1 MGDYEDYARKNF
13 KDNGPKVTAGTKK
26 DVAFG
31 LEEAEALNAVNY
43 PAKDGAKG
51 AASKA
56 PAPVAATPAAATT
69 ASASTAAAAATGV
82 SLGRGLDVGTAN
94 LVSSCQD
101 STGNVNLKIQR
112 NAFIDIDC
120 DDYTRNMLTRLG
132 VQYVVINNRMV
143 VVGDP
148 AFELANI
155 FNRNTRRP
163 MKDGMISPD
172 ESDALPIEKMLLET
186 LLGQPQQ
193 QGEVC
198 YYSVPAEPIDA
209 DLNVVYHQGVFGGLL
224 KGLGY
229 EPKPLIEGHAVVF
242 SELAED
248 DFTGI
253 GISCGGGMF
262 NVCVAYKSI
271 PALSFSTTR
280 GGDWIDRNVA
290 SVLGISSSRA
300 CGLKE
305 KGIDLSNPQGRE
317 EEAVEIYYR
326 NLISYTLKNIKER
339 FESSSSMPKFPGPVS
354 IVCAGGTSMVGGFV
368 DVFQEEF
375 DKIQFPL
382 EVKEIRLAEDPLYS
396 VAKGC
401 LVASLSESA

>member
-1 MGDYEDYARKNF
+1 MGDFADYARKDFDKKNVVASANNEEADVQF
-13 KDNGPKVTAGTKK
+13 NVEDAKAFSAEETVATTAGT
-26 DVAFG
+26 DT
-31 LEEAEALNAVNY
+31 
-43 PAKDGAKG
+43 
-51 AASKA
+51 S
-56 PAPVAATPAAATT
+56 APVVTTSSTPVT
-69 ASASTAAAAATGV
+69 
-82 SLGRGLDVGTAN
+82 LGRGLDVGTAN
-94 LVSSCQD
+94 LVSSFQD
-101 STGNVNLKIQR
+101 NSGNVNLKIQR

-132 VQYVVINNRMV
+132 VQYVVVNGRMV

-163 MKDGMISPD
+163 MKEGMISPD
-172 ESDALPIEKMLLET
+172 EADALPIEKMLLET
-186 LLGQPQQ
+186 LLEKPKQP
-193 QGEVC
+193 GEIC

-209 DLNVVYHQGVFGGLL
+209 DMNVVYHQGVFGGLL

-229 EPKPLIEGHAVVF
+229 EPKPLVEGHAVVF

-262 NVCVAYKSI
+262 NVCVSYKSI
-271 PALSFSTTR
+271 PALSFSTSR

-290 SVLGISSSRA
+290 SVLGCSASRA

-305 KGIDLSNPQGRE
+305 KGIDLTNPQGRE

-339 FESSSSMPKFPGPVS
+339 FESSSSMPSFPEPIS
-354 IVCAGGTSMVGGFV
+354 IVCAGGTSMIGGFTE
-368 DVFQEEF
+368 VFQQEF
-375 DKIQFPL
+375 EKIQFPIA
-382 EVKEIRLAEDPLYS
+382 VKEIRLAEDPLYS
-396 VAKGC
+396 VSKGC
-401 LVASLSESA
+401 LVAALSESV

>member
-1 MGDYEDYARKNF
+1 MGDFADYARKDFDKKKNVVASAD
-13 KDNGPKVTAGTKK
+13 KNDQK
-26 DVAFG
+26 DVQFNVEDAKSFSAP
-31 LEEAEALNAVNY
+31 EVAVPDTVVNTEV
-43 PAKDGAKG
+43 A
-51 AASKA
+51 
-56 PAPVAATPAAATT
+56 APVVSTGDT
-69 ASASTAAAAATGV
+69 AVA
-82 SLGRGLDVGTAN
+82 LGRGLDVGTAN
-94 LVSSCQD
+94 LVSSFQD
-101 STGNVNLKIQR
+101 ASGNVNLKIQR

-132 VQYVVINNRMV
+132 VQYVVVNGRMV

-163 MKDGMISPD
+163 MKEGMISPD
-172 ESDALPIEKMLLET
+172 EADALPIEKMLLET
-186 LLGQPQQ
+186 LLEQPKTP
-193 QGEVC
+193 GEIC

-209 DLNVVYHQGVFGGLL
+209 DMNVVYHQGVFGGLL

-229 EPKPLIEGHAVVF
+229 EPKPLVEGHAVVF

-262 NVCVAYKSI
+262 NVCVSYKSI
-271 PALSFSTTR
+271 PALSFSTSR

-305 KGIDLSNPQGRE
+305 KGIDITNPNGRE

-326 NLISYTLKNIKER
+326 NLIAYTLKNIKER
-339 FESSSSMPKFPGPVS
+339 FESSSSMPKFPDPIS
-354 IVCAGGTSMVGGFV
+354 IVCAGGTSMIGGFTE
-368 DVFQEEF
+368 VFKQEFE
-375 DKIQFPL
+375 KINFPMD
-382 EVKEIRLAEDPLYS
+382 VKEIRLAEDPLYS
-396 VAKGC
+396 VSKGC
-401 LVASLSESA
+401 LVAALSESV

>member
-1 MGDYEDYARKNF
+1 MGDYSDYARKNF
-13 KDNGPKVTAGTKK
+13 EDNGPKAKASKK
-26 DVAFG
+26 EEVGFG
-31 LEEAEALNAVNY
+31 VEDAAALNAVNY
-43 PAKDGAKG
+43 PADSAADVSATAG
-51 AASKA
+51 AAADPVVEVKA
-56 PAPVAATPAAATT
+56 AVPAAAN
-69 ASASTAAAAATGV
+69 V
-82 SLGRGLDVGTAN
+82 SVALGRGLDVGTAN
-94 LVSSCQD
+94 LVSSFQD
-101 STGNVNLKIQR
+101 NTGNVNLKIQR

-132 VQYVVINNRMV
+132 VQYVVVNNRMV

-186 LLGQPQQ
+186 LLGQPKQ

-229 EPKPLIEGHAVVF
+229 DPKPLVEGHAVVF
-242 SELAED
+242 SELAQD

-271 PALSFSTTR
+271 PALSFSTT
-280 GGDWIDRNVA
+280 GGGEGQIA
-290 SVLGISSSRA
+290 TLLA
-300 CGLKE
+300 CL
-305 KGIDLSNPQGRE
+305 
-317 EEAVEIYYR
+317 
-326 NLISYTLKNIKER
+326 
-339 FESSSSMPKFPGPVS
+339 
-354 IVCAGGTSMVGGFV
+354 
-368 DVFQEEF
+368 
-375 DKIQFPL
+375 
-382 EVKEIRLAEDPLYS
+382 
-396 VAKGC
+396 
-401 LVASLSESA
+401 ESAPAAPVA

>member
-1 MGDYEDYARKNF
+1 
-13 KDNGPKVTAGTKK
+13 
-26 DVAFG
+26 
-31 LEEAEALNAVNY
+31 
-43 PAKDGAKG
+43 
-51 AASKA
+51 
-56 PAPVAATPAAATT
+56 
-69 ASASTAAAAATGV
+69 
-82 SLGRGLDVGTAN
+82 
-94 LVSSCQD
+94 
-101 STGNVNLKIQR
+101 
-112 NAFIDIDC
+112 
-120 DDYTRNMLTRLG
+120 
-132 VQYVVINNRMV
+132 VVNNRMV

-290 SVLGISSSRA
+290 GVLGISSSRA
-300 CGLKE
+300 CGMKE
-305 KGIDLSNPQGRE
+305 KGIDLANPQGRE

-326 NLISYTLKNIKER
+326 NLIAYTLKNIKGR
-339 FESSSSMPKFPGPVS
+339 FECSSSMPKFPDPVS
-354 IVCAGGTSMVGGFV
+354 IVCSGGTSMIGGFI
-368 DVFQEEF
+368 DVFRQEF
-375 DKIQFPL
+375 DKIQFPI
-382 EVKEIRLAEDPLYS
+382 EIKEIRHAEDPLYS
-396 VAKGC
+396 VSKGC

>member
-13 KDNGPKVTAGTKK
+13 EDNGPKTSAGGSN
-26 DVAFG
+26 DPAFG
-31 LEEAEALNAVNY
+31 VEEAEALNAVNY
-43 PAKDGAKG
+43 PSNDRGESIAAESTVQA
-51 AASKA
+51 AAS
-56 PAPVAATPAAATT
+56 AAGVVN
-69 ASASTAAAAATGV
+69 TGIA
-82 SLGRGLDVGTAN
+82 LGRGLDVGTAN
-94 LVSSCQD
+94 LVSSNQD
-101 STGNVNLKIQR
+101 NAGNVNLKIQR

-132 VQYVVINNRMV
+132 VQYVVVNNRMV

-163 MKDGMISPD
+163 MKNGMISPD

-193 QGEVC
+193 PGEVC
-198 YYSVPAEPIDA
+198 YFSVPAEPIDA

-229 EPKPLIEGHAVVF
+229 DPKPLVEGHAVVF

-290 SVLGISSSRA
+290 GVLGISSSRA
-300 CGLKE
+300 CGMKE
-305 KGIDLSNPQGRE
+305 KGIDLANPQGRE

-326 NLISYTLKNIKER
+326 NLIAYTLKNIKER
-339 FESSSSMPKFPGPVS
+339 FECSSSMPKFPDPVS
-354 IVCAGGTSMVGGFV
+354 IVCSGGTSMIGGFI
-368 DVFQEEF
+368 DVFRQEF
-375 DKIQFPL
+375 DKIQFPI
-382 EVKEIRLAEDPLYS
+382 EIKEIRHAEDPLYS
-396 VAKGC
+396 VSKGC

>member
-13 KDNGPKVTAGTKK
+13 ADNGPKASAGGSN
-26 DVAFG
+26 DPAFG
-31 LEEAEALNAVNY
+31 VEEAEALNAVNY
-43 PAKDGAKG
+43 PLNDRGESIAAESTVQA
-51 AASKA
+51 AAS
-56 PAPVAATPAAATT
+56 AAGVVN
-69 ASASTAAAAATGV
+69 TGIA
-82 SLGRGLDVGTAN
+82 LGRGLDVGTAN
-94 LVSSCQD
+94 LVSSNQD
-101 STGNVNLKIQR
+101 NAGNVNLKIQR

-132 VQYVVINNRMV
+132 VQYVVVNNRMV

-193 QGEVC
+193 PGEVC

-229 EPKPLIEGHAVVF
+229 DPKPLVEGHAVVF

-290 SVLGISSSRA
+290 GVLGISSSRA
-300 CGLKE
+300 CGMKE
-305 KGIDLSNPQGRE
+305 KGIDLANPQGRE

-326 NLISYTLKNIKER
+326 NLIAYTLKNIKER
-339 FESSSSMPKFPGPVS
+339 FECSSSMPKFPDPVS
-354 IVCAGGTSMVGGFV
+354 IVCSGGTSMIGGFI
-368 DVFQEEF
+368 DVFRQEF
-375 DKIQFPL
+375 DKIQFPI
-382 EVKEIRLAEDPLYS
+382 EIKEIRHAEDPLYS
-396 VAKGC
+396 VSKGC

>member
-1 MGDYEDYARKNF
+1 MGDYEGYARKNF
-13 KDNGPKVTAGTKK
+13 EDNGPKASAGGSN
-26 DVAFG
+26 DPAFG
-31 LEEAEALNAVNY
+31 VEEAEALNAVNY
-43 PAKDGAKG
+43 PSMGSGESIAAESTVQA
-51 AASKA
+51 AAS
-56 PAPVAATPAAATT
+56 AAGVVN
-69 ASASTAAAAATGV
+69 TGV
-82 SLGRGLDVGTAN
+82 ALGRGLDVGTAN
-94 LVSSCQD
+94 LVSSNQD
-101 STGNVNLKIQR
+101 NAGNVNLKIQR

-132 VQYVVINNRMV
+132 VQYVVVNNRMV

-193 QGEVC
+193 PGEVC
-198 YYSVPAEPIDA
+198 YFSVPAEPIDA

-229 EPKPLIEGHAVVF
+229 DPKPLVEGHAVVF

-290 SVLGISSSRA
+290 GVLGISSSRA
-300 CGLKE
+300 CGMKE
-305 KGIDLSNPQGRE
+305 KGIDLANPQGRE

-326 NLISYTLKNIKER
+326 NLIAYTLKNIKER
-339 FESSSSMPKFPGPVS
+339 FECSSSMPKFPDPVS
-354 IVCAGGTSMVGGFV
+354 IVCSGGTSMIGGFI
-368 DVFQEEF
+368 DVFRQEF
-375 DKIQFPL
+375 DKIQFPI
-382 EVKEIRLAEDPLYS
+382 EIKEIRHAEDPLYS
-396 VAKGC
+396 VSKGC

>member
-1 MGDYEDYARKNF
+1 MGDFADYARKDFDKKKNVVASAD
-13 KDNGPKVTAGTKK
+13 KNDQK
-26 DVAFG
+26 DVQFNVEDAKSFSAP
-31 LEEAEALNAVNY
+31 EVAVPDTVVNTEV
-43 PAKDGAKG
+43 A
-51 AASKA
+51 
-56 PAPVAATPAAATT
+56 APVVSTGDAAVA
-69 ASASTAAAAATGV
+69 
-82 SLGRGLDVGTAN
+82 LGRGLDVGTAN
-94 LVSSCQD
+94 LVSSFQD
-101 STGNVNLKIQR
+101 ASGNVNLKIQR

-132 VQYVVINNRMV
+132 VQYVVVNGRMV

-163 MKDGMISPD
+163 MKEGMISPD
-172 ESDALPIEKMLLET
+172 EADALPIEKMLLET
-186 LLGQPQQ
+186 LLEQPKTP
-193 QGEVC
+193 GEIC

-209 DLNVVYHQGVFGGLL
+209 DMNVVYHQGVFGGLL

-229 EPKPLIEGHAVVF
+229 EPKPLVEGHAVVF

-262 NVCVAYKSI
+262 NVCVSYKSI
-271 PALSFSTTR
+271 PALSFSTSR

-305 KGIDLSNPQGRE
+305 KGIDITNPNGRE

-326 NLISYTLKNIKER
+326 NLIAYTLKNIKER
-339 FESSSSMPKFPGPVS
+339 FESSSSMPKFPDPIS
-354 IVCAGGTSMVGGFV
+354 IVCAGGTSMIGGFTE
-368 DVFQEEF
+368 VFQQEF
-375 DKIQFPL
+375 EKINFPMD
-382 EVKEIRLAEDPLYS
+382 VKEIRLAEDPLYS
-396 VAKGC
+396 VSKGC
-401 LVASLSESA
+401 LVAALSESV

>member
-1 MGDYEDYARKNF
+1 MGDYAEHARDNF
-13 KDNGPKVTAGTKK
+13 ANKGPATNVGKGKK
-26 DVAFG
+26 KEVVFG
-31 LEEAEALNAVNY
+31 IEEANALNAVNY
-43 PAKDGAKG
+43 PVKDDPQVPT
-51 AASKA
+51 AASS
-56 PAPVAATPAAATT
+56 VT
-69 ASASTAAAAATGV
+69 ASDKTNAAVTQ
-82 SLGRGLDVGTAN
+82 GRGLDVGTAN
-94 LVSSCQD
+94 LVSSFQD

-132 VQYVVINNRMV
+132 VQYVVVNNRMV

-163 MKDGMISPD
+163 MKDGMISP
-172 ESDALPIEKMLLET
+172 EETDALPIERMLLET
-186 LLGQPQQ
+186 LLGQPKH
-193 QGEVC
+193 QGENC
-198 YYSVPAEPIDA
+198 YFSVPAEPIDA
-209 DLNVVYHQGVFGGLL
+209 DMNVVYHQGVFGGLL

-229 EPKPLIEGHAVVF
+229 DPKPLVEGHAVVF

-262 NVCVAYKSI
+262 NVCVSYKSI

-290 SVLGISSSRA
+290 HVLGISSSRA

-305 KGIDLSNPQGRE
+305 KGIDLANPQGRE

-339 FESSSSMPKFPGPVS
+339 FESSSSMPSFPEPVS
-354 IVCAGGTSMVGGFV
+354 LVCAGGTSMIGGFTE
-368 DVFQEEF
+368 VFQQEF
-375 DKIQFPL
+375 EKIQFPL

-396 VAKGC
+396 VSKGC
-401 LVASLSESA
+401 LVAALSESV

>member
-1 MGDYEDYARKNF
+1 MGDYADYARDNF
-13 KDNGPKVTAGTKK
+13 ENKGSAAKAGKDQKK
-26 DVAFG
+26 DVVFG
-31 LEEAEALNAVNY
+31 VEEANALNAVNY
-43 PAKDGAKG
+43 PPKG
-51 AASKA
+51 NADV
-56 PAPVAATPAAATT
+56 PVVAAEATV
-69 ASASTAAAAATGV
+69 SDQSTVGV

-94 LVSSCQD
+94 LVSSFQD
-101 STGNVNLKIQR
+101 GTGNVNLKIQR

-132 VQYVVINNRMV
+132 VQYVVVNNRMV

-172 ESDALPIEKMLLET
+172 ENDALPIEKMLLET
-186 LLGQPQQ
+186 LLGKPKQ
-193 QGEVC
+193 QGENC
-198 YYSVPAEPIDA
+198 YFSVPADPIDA
-209 DLNVVYHQGVFGGLL
+209 DMNVVYHQGVFGGLL

-229 EPKPLIEGHAVVF
+229 EPKPLVEGHAVVF

-290 SVLGISSSRA
+290 NVLGISSSRA

-305 KGIDLSNPQGRE
+305 KGIDLANPQGRD

-339 FESSSSMPKFPGPVS
+339 FESSSSMPRFPEPVS
-354 IVCAGGTSMVGGFV
+354 IVCAGGTSMIGGFTE
-368 DVFQEEF
+368 VFQQEF
-375 DKIQFPL
+375 EKIQFPL
-382 EVKEIRLAEDPLYS
+382 EIKEIRLAEDPLYS
-396 VAKGC
+396 VSKGC
-401 LVASLSESA
+401 LVAALSESA

>member
-1 MGDYEDYARKNF
+1 MGDYADYARDNFATQGSAADVGKDQKN
-13 KDNGPKVTAGTKK
+13 
-26 DVAFG
+26 DVVFG
-31 LEEAEALNAVNY
+31 VEEAAALNAVDY
-43 PAKDGAKG
+43 PVKDNQDTTDI
-51 AASKA
+51 SE
-56 PAPVAATPAAATT
+56 VAAAFDT
-69 ASASTAAAAATGV
+69 ANSAV
-82 SLGRGLDVGTAN
+82 QLGRGLDVGTAN
-94 LVSSCQD
+94 LVSSFQD
-101 STGNVNLKIQR
+101 TTGNVNLKIQR

-132 VQYVVINNRMV
+132 VQYVVVNNRMV

-155 FNRNTRRP
+155 FNRDTRRP
-163 MKDGMISPD
+163 MKAGMISPD

-186 LLGQPQQ
+186 LLGSPNQ
-193 QGEVC
+193 QGENC
-198 YYSVPAEPIDA
+198 YFSVPADPIDA
-209 DLNVVYHQGVFGGLL
+209 DMNVVYHQGVFGGLL
-224 KGLGY
+224 KGMGY
-229 EPKPLIEGHAVVF
+229 DPKPLVEGHAVVF

-290 SVLGISSSRA
+290 NVIGISSSRA

-305 KGIDLSNPQGRE
+305 KGVDLASPQGRE

-339 FESSSSMPKFPGPVS
+339 FESSSSMPSFPEPVS
-354 IVCAGGTSMVGGFV
+354 IVCAGGTSMIGGFIE
-368 DVFQEEF
+368 VFQQEF
-375 DKIQFPL
+375 EKIQFPI

-396 VAKGC
+396 VSKGC
-401 LVASLSESA
+401 LVAALSESV

>member
-1 MGDYEDYARKNF
+1 MGDYSDYARKNF
-13 KDNGPKVTAGTKK
+13 EDNGPKAKASKK
-26 DVAFG
+26 EEVGFG
-31 LEEAEALNAVNY
+31 VEDAAALNAVNY
-43 PAKDGAKG
+43 PADSAADVSATAG
-51 AASKA
+51 AAADPVVEVKA
-56 PAPVAATPAAATT
+56 AVPAAAN
-69 ASASTAAAAATGV
+69 V
-82 SLGRGLDVGTAN
+82 SVALGRGLVVGTAN
-94 LVSSCQD
+94 LVSSFQD
-101 STGNVNLKIQR
+101 NTGNVNLKIQR

-132 VQYVVINNRMV
+132 VQYVVVNNRMV

-186 LLGQPQQ
+186 LLGQPKQ

-229 EPKPLIEGHAVVF
+229 DPKPLVEGHAVVF
-242 SELAED
+242 SELAQD

-300 CGLKE
+300 CGMKE
-305 KGIDLSNPQGRE
+305 KGIDLTNPQGRE

-339 FESSSSMPKFPGPVS
+339 FESSSSMPKFPDPVS
-354 IVCAGGTSMVGGFV
+354 IVCAGGTSMIGGFV
-368 DVFQEEF
+368 EVFQQEF
-375 DKIQFPL
+375 DKIQFPID
-382 EVKEIRLAEDPLYS
+382 VKEIRLAEDPLYS
-396 VAKGC
+396 VSKGC

>member
-1 MGDYEDYARKNF
+1 MGEFTDYAR
-13 KDNGPKVTAGTKK
+13 DNLETQGSAADVGKGQKK
-26 DVAFG
+26 DVVFG
-31 LEEAEALNAVNY
+31 LEEAMALNAVNY
-43 PAKDGAKG
+43 PVKDNEDTSVADPVVTAVDTTK
-51 AASKA
+51 AA
-56 PAPVAATPAAATT
+56 VQ
-69 ASASTAAAAATGV
+69 
-82 SLGRGLDVGTAN
+82 LGRGLDIGTAN
-94 LVSSCQD
+94 LVSSFQD
-101 STGNVNLKIQR
+101 NTGNVNLKIQR

-132 VQYVVINNRMV
+132 VQYVVVDNRMV

-155 FNRNTRRP
+155 FNRDTRRP
-163 MKDGMISPD
+163 MKAGMISPD
-172 ESDALPIEKMLLET
+172 ESDALPIEKILLET
-186 LLGQPQQ
+186 LLGSPNQ
-193 QGEVC
+193 QGENL
-198 YYSVPAEPIDA
+198 YFSVPADPIDA
-209 DLNVVYHQGVFGGLL
+209 EMNVVYHQGVFGGLL

-229 EPKPLIEGHAVVF
+229 DPKPLIEGHAVVF

-305 KGIDLSNPQGRE
+305 KGVDLANPHGRE

-339 FESSSSMPKFPGPVS
+339 FESSSSMPSFPEPVS
-354 IVCAGGTSMVGGFV
+354 IVCSGGTSMIGGFIE
-368 DVFQEEF
+368 VFQQEF
-375 DKIQFPL
+375 EQIQFPL
-382 EVKEIRLAEDPLYS
+382 EIKEIRLAEDPLYS
-396 VAKGC
+396 VSKGC
-401 LVASLSESA
+401 LVAALSESV

>member
-1 MGDYEDYARKNF
+1 MGDYSDYARKNF
-13 KDNGPKVTAGTKK
+13 EDNGPKAKASKK
-26 DVAFG
+26 EEVGFG
-31 LEEAEALNAVNY
+31 VEDAAALNAVNY
-43 PAKDGAKG
+43 PADSAADVSATAG
-51 AASKA
+51 AAADPVVEVKA
-56 PAPVAATPAAATT
+56 AVPAAAN
-69 ASASTAAAAATGV
+69 V
-82 SLGRGLDVGTAN
+82 SVALGRGLDVGTAN
-94 LVSSCQD
+94 LVSSFQD
-101 STGNVNLKIQR
+101 NTGNVNLKIQR

-132 VQYVVINNRMV
+132 VQYVVVNNRMV

-186 LLGQPQQ
+186 LLGQPKQ

-229 EPKPLIEGHAVVF
+229 DPKPLVEGHAVVF
-242 SELAED
+242 SELAQD

-300 CGLKE
+300 CGMKE
-305 KGIDLSNPQGRE
+305 KGIDLTNPQGRE

-339 FESSSSMPKFPGPVS
+339 FESSSSMPKFPDPVS
-354 IVCAGGTSMVGGFV
+354 IVCAGGTSMIGGFV
-368 DVFQEEF
+368 EVFQQEF
-375 DKIQFPL
+375 DKIQFPID
-382 EVKEIRLAEDPLYS
+382 VKEIRLAEDPLYS
-396 VAKGC
+396 VSKGC
-401 LVASLSESA
+401 LGAALSESA